1 MTHHLLWLKAMLG
14 QFWWP
19 TIHCDSIQC
28 QDSSDDPP
36 FTMIQ
41 YNVRTVLTTHHLL
54 WLKAML
60 GQFWWPTFHYDS
72 IQCQG
77 SSDDPPFTMIQYNV
91 RTVLMTHHSL
101 WFNTML
107 GQFWW
112 PTIYYD
118 SKQCQDS
125 CDDPPFTMIQS
136 NVRWQL
142 QWPTSTGLPHD
153 LGENPI
159 SPFVCG
165 QVKLS
170 IQLCQWHGFGV
181 QWVVLS
187 SERCTKHHHRIHQ
200 KSEIINTQKTSHVFT
215 RMPGEWVTRKMSHLV
230 FTCTPGKRVATV
242 TGFFVAVFVWRLS
255 SLSFRWS
262 SQKFS
267 LILNSAGR
275 IDCTRIL

>member
-1 MTHHLLWLKAMLG
+1 
-14 QFWWP
+14 
-19 TIHCDSIQC
+19 
-28 QDSSDDPP
+28 
-36 FTMIQ
+36 
-41 YNVRTVLTTHHLL
+41 
-54 WLKAML
+54 
-60 GQFWWPTFHYDS
+60 
-72 IQCQG
+72 
-77 SSDDPPFTMIQYNV
+77 
-91 RTVLMTHHSL
+91 MTHHSL

-187 SERCTKHHHRIHQ
+187 SERCTKHHHRIHK

-230 FTCTPGKRVATV
+230 FTCTPGESYHRQL
-242 TGFFVAVFVWRLS
+242 GFLLLSLWDIFQVLINSLVCWFCTFRESECTLQTLLIWLTWNKQFWCLVFSVCVPL
-255 SLSFRWS
+255 
-262 SQKFS
+262 
-267 LILNSAGR
+267 
-275 IDCTRIL
+275 